1 VVPEMLNFIKS
12 PDIASIPQ
20 TNEEYNGNCHK
31 LPYSSYK
38 PVILEKD

>member
-1 VVPEMLNFIKS
+1 MGDNKEQKPRI
-12 PDIASIPQ
+12 D
-20 TNEEYNGNCHK
+20 TDNGNCHK